1 MDNEKKKMKF
11 PKNEFNLRL
20 YISYNKDILGLD
32 DFCYNGDISFITA
45 KCTSD
50 KGCAFT
56 IEKSILNEIR
66 HKIPEIDK
74 NINIIKIEREKVM
87 IDRLAN
93 IYNRIILSRNKNKK
107 EKFKEDKKTQDS
119 FKYLNYFFGIN
130 QGYRNKNI
138 KKFTKRISPRKRI
151 RSALL
156 ISRDKRIFNEEE
168 VIYKI
173 QKDNNV
179 SNIINSK
186 YFPRI
191 RLMDNSRW
199 SASSQNEKINQ
210 KNEIKINES
219 KKEINIMRPSRWRH
233 ITCCWS

>member
-1 MDNEKKKMKF
+1 M
-11 PKNEFNLRL
+11 
-20 YISYNKDILGLD
+20 
-32 DFCYNGDISFITA
+32 
-45 KCTSD
+45 CT
-50 KGCAFT
+50 
-56 IEKSILNEIR
+56 N
-66 HKIPEIDK
+66 
-74 NINIIKIEREKVM
+74 
-87 IDRLAN
+87 
-93 IYNRIILSRNKNKK
+93 
-107 EKFKEDKKTQDS
+107 
-119 FKYLNYFFGIN
+119 NYFFGIN